1 MQEQFPII
9 EIYVSEKMA
18 DIRREVEQENLV
30 RTAESSPA
38 KHPGWIINTMHNLS
52 LWMILTGERLH
63 KRYHTPAHL
72 PHLQKGST
80 HIR

>member
-1 MQEQFPII
+1 MQEQFHII

-30 RTAESSPA
+30 RTAESAPI

-52 LWMILTGERLH
+52 IWMIRTGERLH
-63 KRYHTPAHL
+63 TRYHTPAHL
-72 PHLQKGST
+72 PHLHNGST
-80 HIR
+80 QIR